1 MPSGGTTKPGPLT
14 VAVAAILNRAFLQ
27 AGVSQK
33 KLGEAVGIS
42 QSQMSKHLR
51 GERVLDV
58 DQLDAICL
66 ALGLSITAVV
76 SEAVDVAHPR

>member
-1 MPSGGTTKPGPLT
+1 VPSGGTTKPGPLT

-27 AGVSQK
+27 AGISQK
-33 KLGEAVGIS
+33 KLGAAVGIS

-58 DQLDAICL
+58 DQLDAICF

-76 SEAVDVAHPR
+76 SEAVDVAHPH